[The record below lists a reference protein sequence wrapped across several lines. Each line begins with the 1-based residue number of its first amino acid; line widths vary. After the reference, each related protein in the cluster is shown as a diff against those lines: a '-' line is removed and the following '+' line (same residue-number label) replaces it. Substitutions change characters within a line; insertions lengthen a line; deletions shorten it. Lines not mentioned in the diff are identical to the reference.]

1 VIARGEVM
9 DALGANSIST
19 FGGNPLVT
27 RAALANLAYHHKH
40 DLPAN
45 ARRVGGL
52 LKAGLLRLA
61 EQFSLIGEVRGKGLM
76 LALEL
81 VGADGRAPNAAA
93 AGELLER
100 AKQAGLLLGKG
111 GFYGNVIRISPP
123 MSLTEAESEEG
134 LGILRE
140 CLTAL

>member
-1 VIARGEVM
+1 
-9 DALGANSIST
+9 
-19 FGGNPLVT
+19 
-27 RAALANLAYHHKH
+27 
-40 DLPAN
+40 
-45 ARRVGGL
+45 
-52 LKAGLLRLA
+52 
-61 EQFSLIGEVRGKGLM
+61 
-76 LALEL
+76 
-81 VGADGRAPNAAA
+81 
-93 AGELLER
+93 LLER